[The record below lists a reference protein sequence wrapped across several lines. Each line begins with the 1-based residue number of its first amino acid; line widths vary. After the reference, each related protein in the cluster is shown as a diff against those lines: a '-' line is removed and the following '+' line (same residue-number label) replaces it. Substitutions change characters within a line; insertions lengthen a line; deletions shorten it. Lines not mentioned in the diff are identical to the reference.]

1 MAEVEFGLMLRHYDP
16 GHPMSELWAFNL
28 RCIEALA
35 TEFTTLW
42 LEDHLQWQDASDC
55 LESMTTLSYLAAQ
68 FPRFKLGTLVL
79 SQSYRNPALL
89 AKMAANLQF
98 LSGGRVILGLGAGW
112 KEDEYRAYGY
122 PFPSV
127 KTRMEQLEETAQI
140 VKALWTTQPATVR
153 GQHYAVQDA
162 LCVPRPQP
170 AIPLLIGGGGE
181 KRTLPLVA
189 RYADMWNFNS
199 VPVEEY
205 GRKVALLKEH
215 CERVG
220 RDPREITLTYLST
233 MSVSE
238 DATQVVRSPGKHF
251 IAGNAAEV
259 IRELEQFRAIGV
271 KHFMF
276 RFLDVA
282 TVERF
287 VSTVVPNFV

>member
-1 MAEVEFGLMLRHYDP
+1 MADVEFGLVLRHHDP

-28 RCIEALA
+28 LCIEALSP
-35 TEFTTLW
+35 EVTTLW

-55 LESMTTLSYLAAQ
+55 LESMTTLSYLAGR

-98 LSGGRVILGLGAGW
+98 LSSGHVIVGLGAGW

-122 PFPSV
+122 PFPPV
-127 KTRMEQLEETAQI
+127 KTRMEQLEEAAQI
-140 VKALWTTQPATVR
+140 VKALWTTQPATVH
-153 GQHYAVQDA
+153 GQHYTIQDA
-162 LCVPRPQP
+162 LCTPRPQP
-170 AIPLLIGGGGE
+170 VIPLLIGGGGE
-181 KRTLPLVA
+181 KRTLALVA

-205 GRKVALLKEH
+205 AHKVAVLKEH
-215 CERVG
+215 CKRIG
-220 RDPREITLTYLST
+220 RDPQEITLTYLST

-238 DATQVVRSPGKHF
+238 DAAQVVRSPSKHF
-251 IAGNAAEV
+251 IAGNAAQV
-259 IRELEQFRAIGV
+259 TRELEQFRAVGV

-276 RFLDVA
+276 RFLDVE

-287 VSTVVPNFV
+287 VSTVVPKFG